1 MLFNY
6 STKFLAPISRE
17 EPKKEGAMK
26 KTFLIAAVVLF
37 SIASL
42 SHAGW
47 HDGNELKKFCSS
59 SNDLDQGSCL
69 GFISAATSSAGEH
82 HYCETTKGGGK
93 VLKLSASGECKN
105 QQQLALPEKMKL
117 GQARAVVIKYLD
129 DNPAELHRDAVS
141 IVNSAMIEAFGF
153 RKLSQ

>member
-1 MLFNY
+1 
-6 STKFLAPISRE
+6 
-17 EPKKEGAMK
+17 MK
-26 KTFLIAAVVLF
+26 KTFLVAVAVLF
-37 SIASL
+37 SFAPS

-47 HDGNELKKFCSS
+47 HDGNELKQFCSS

-69 GFISAATSSAGEH
+69 GFISAAISSAGEH
-82 HYCETTKGGGK
+82 RYCEIIKKGGK
-93 VLKLSASGECKN
+93 VLKLSASGDCKD